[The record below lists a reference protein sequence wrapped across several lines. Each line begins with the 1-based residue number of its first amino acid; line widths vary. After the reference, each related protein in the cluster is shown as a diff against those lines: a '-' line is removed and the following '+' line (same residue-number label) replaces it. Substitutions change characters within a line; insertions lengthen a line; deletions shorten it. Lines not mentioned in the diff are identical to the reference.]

1 MSICYSAILKYRI
14 KKPRFLSTKKEAFAV
29 AEYDKKL
36 NANTNRSYKLCCLYN
51 FHFLKASDNQEDGLP
66 KRESSKCSIEHA
78 LRQFITNDQ
87 Q

>member
-1 MSICYSAILKYRI
+1 MRILI
-14 KKPRFLSTKKEAFAV
+14 DLT
-29 AEYDKKL
+29 
-36 NANTNRSYKLCCLYN
+36 SYVCLYN